1 MFKRLVVLTSVF
13 LLISFSAVANEI
25 GFTYSQAIDDVNWG
39 VTGDVEVGVFEIDGT
54 LQSGDLYRGTADISM
69 TFDVGSV
76 GFQLYSDNRV
86 KGYELTALGRT
97 NDIGAGI
104 VLPIDESIDLSVS
117 VFGRNGNPFAP
128 ATAET
133 TLLDAGFTEDALEGL
148 GLDAIPSSEKGI
160 TIKEGSSVNA
170 AISTAFALNRF
181 NVELKGIVEVA
192 GEGEKV
198 HQFLTDVSTGGTL
211 TEQLSW
217 QLSAEVVSQLYGD
230 LIEYETAWLA
240 TIGYSF

>member
-1 MFKRLVVLTSVF
+1 MFKHLVILTSVF
-13 LLISFSAVANEI
+13 LLTSFSAVANEF
-25 GFTYSQAIDDVNWG
+25 GFTYSQAIDEVNWG
-39 VTGDVEVGVFEIDGT
+39 VTGDVEVGIFDIDGT
-54 LQSGDLYRGTADISM
+54 LQSGDMYRGTADISM
-69 TFDVGSV
+69 TFDLGAIGVE
-76 GFQLYSDNRV
+76 LYSDNRV

-97 NDIGAGI
+97 NDIGAGFI
-104 VLPIDESIDLSVS
+104 VPLDESLDVSVS

-128 ATAET
+128 ATAES
-133 TLLDAGFTEDALEGL
+133 TLLDAGFSEESLEGL
-148 GLDAIPSSEKGI
+148 GLSEIPSGDKGI
-160 TIKEGSSVNA
+160 SIKEGSSVNA
-170 AISTAFALNRF
+170 AISTVFALSRF

-211 TEQLSW
+211 TDQLSW
-217 QLSAEVVSQLYGD
+217 QFSAEVVSQLYGE